1 MHKQLIV
8 CIICISCAPTT
19 QKSKKK
25 KTMHDEWTHPMIS
38 TCKGATMLQ
47 EPCPM
52 LVASPL
58 NNKPKKKKIVNNKLH
73 KHRFRQLPGDIERL
87 ASASVAP
94 EGALRWRAGLTGPSR
109 SSWLG
114 RAGLVCTT
122 VGAGVIETEGARCMR
137 STGSGMRGGRSA

>member
-1 MHKQLIV
+1 MNPSNDKYVQRGYDVTGTVSDVSRVTAKQSI
-8 CIICISCAPTT
+8 
-19 QKSKKK
+19 
-25 KTMHDEWTHPMIS
+25 
-38 TCKGATMLQ
+38 
-47 EPCPM
+47 
-52 LVASPL
+52 
-58 NNKPKKKKIVNNKLH
+58 KKKKIVNNKLH